1 MNNSSNKNIEENLN
15 SIDYNYINFIH
26 SETQTLGNYL
36 IWISTIVILL
46 STNIISISEIEF
58 NGLKIDIKK
67 EYISYIL
74 FVIDSYYF
82 IRFYYLLSFDNLNFK
97 MPQQVDL
104 IINEAKEK
112 IKYYSSI
119 ISQYKNDI
127 ITVTN
132 QAINIHDE
140 EIDESIKN
148 ARLEVLKNE
157 IANLQNQIEDNS
169 NSINY
174 FLELLEKT
182 ESKLV
187 MGNKYLKNNNLINNY
202 FPKLI
207 FTTSFLTVLWSLSKL
222 IFY

>member
-26 SETQTLGNYL
+26 TETQTLGNYL

-46 STNIISISEIEF
+46 STNIISISEVEF
-58 NGLKIDIKK
+58 NGLKIEIKK

-74 FVIDSYYF
+74 FVINSYYF
-82 IRFYYLLSFDNLNFK
+82 IRFYYLLNFDNLNFK

-112 IKYYSSI
+112 IKYYSLFI
-119 ISQYKNDI
+119 LQYKNDI
-127 ITVTN
+127 TRIAN

-140 EIDESIKN
+140 EIDENIKN

-157 IANLQNQIEDNS
+157 ITNLQDQIEDNFS
-169 NSINY
+169 SINY
-174 FLELLEKT
+174 FSELLEKT
-182 ESKLV
+182 ERKLV
-187 MGNKYLKNNNLINNY
+187 LGNKYLKNNNLINNH

-207 FTTSFLTVLWSLSKL
+207 FITSLLAVLWSLFKL